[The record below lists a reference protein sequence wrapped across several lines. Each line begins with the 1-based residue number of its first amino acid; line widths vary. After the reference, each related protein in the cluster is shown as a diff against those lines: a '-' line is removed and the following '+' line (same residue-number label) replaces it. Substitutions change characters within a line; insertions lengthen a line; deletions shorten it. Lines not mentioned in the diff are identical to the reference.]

1 MKIIQPSVK
10 LLHATPQNLIPH
22 VARASYQSYAKQ
34 SEDTDAQ
41 LLAHL
46 RKNEESPLEFAWA
59 VLDITCS
66 FAAHVHLLRHRF
78 FSQSWRSQRYDET
91 MQFVL
96 PAGLSE
102 AHTEVFAGDYA
113 STETEFLLLRQDGL
127 KKQDARYLTPQG
139 VAVQGFMAGNAR
151 AWVSFLKLRTSKKA
165 MPETR
170 LIAQLIEAELKQ
182 VWPEVIL

>member
-1 MKIIQPSVK
+1 MNIIQPSVK
-10 LLHATPQNLIPH
+10 LLHATPQSLIPH
-22 VARASYQSYAKQ
+22 VARASYQSYDKQ
-34 SEDTDAQ
+34 NEDTDAQ

-66 FAAHVHLLRHRF
+66 YAAHVHLIRHRHHSF
-78 FSQSWRSQRYDET
+78 SWRSQRYDET

-102 AHTEVFAGDYA
+102 AHAEVLAWDYA
-113 STETEFLLLRQDGL
+113 NTEAEFVFLRQDGA
-127 KKQDARYLTPQG
+127 KKQDARYIIPQA
-139 VAVQGFMAGNAR
+139 VAVQGFMGGNAR